1 MYRRLNEIGLLGEE
15 VYWLMTLLEHYMLS
29 IEPMGAKEV

>member
-29 IEPMGAKEV
+29 IEPIGVKED